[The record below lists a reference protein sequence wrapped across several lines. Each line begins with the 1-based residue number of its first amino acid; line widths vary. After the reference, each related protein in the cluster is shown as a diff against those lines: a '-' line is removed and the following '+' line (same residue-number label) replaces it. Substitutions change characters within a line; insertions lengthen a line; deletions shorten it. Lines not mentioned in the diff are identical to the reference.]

1 MLCLGRGRWPVS
13 PESYTDPN
21 LPKGRKGRNDRYL
34 TSPKRGSF
42 SKKITSLEMYAVA
55 LLLAW
60 ETSIS
65 GAFKRGLMRQRASP
79 KCRCVLCLALRSTV
93 RKTTKLLLTTAC
105 SVIALVLF
113 WCVDGRLGKYR
124 ASVVTNHR
132 FNLYNTDLFTTS
144 IFAPQCS
151 KAMTSQKYSFG
162 NYGICWDILKEQHL
176 KGLLAK
182 Q

>member
-21 LPKGRKGRNDRYL
+21 LPKRRKGRNDRYL

-42 SKKITSLEMYAVA
+42 WKKITSLEMYAVA

-60 ETSIS
+60 ETSVS
-65 GAFKRGLMRQRASP
+65 AAFKRGLMRQRASP

-132 FNLYNTDLFTTS
+132 FTVK
-144 IFAPQCS
+144 P
-151 KAMTSQKYSFG
+151 SQAYTPR
-162 NYGICWDILKEQHL
+162 IH
-176 KGLLAK
+176 
-182 Q
+182 